1 MKKQLLL
8 LAVISALFAS
18 SSFAETTVKA
28 KVNDAVVFLS
38 GAELRQQAVVN
49 LQQGENE
56 VRVEGLAPYINRESL
71 KIALNDGVILSSYSY
86 SIDYLTEQEPS
97 KRVKALEDSVAYY
110 TNKERDIK
118 SELQTTNDMLSM
130 LKVGMNTALTPS
142 QQQLTTEAIE
152 KNLQFFRNRQLQL
165 NTDIKNLEQKQK
177 KAADRRKDFQRQ
189 LDEERQQSRQQ
200 CGVATLQLNA
210 AKAGKC
216 NIELSYFTSSASWT
230 PFYDMQIK
238 KPQEPVS
245 LMMKAYVR
253 QTTGMNWEKVN
264 LVLSTGQPA
273 RQHDAPKLD
282 TWFLRQQ
289 HYYASGARLRATE
302 SYAMMDAMPM
312 EEDAEESL
320 QRVAAPIR
328 AEKNTSIE
336 EYVEAEE
343 QSLSREYKINLPYTI
358 EGNGKKRTIS
368 LFEQQIKADNT
379 SYTYFIVPKLDGGA
393 YLTLDIAEW
402 QSLNLLNGTVNITN
416 NNVFYGQSQINTSTT
431 DKLLTLTIGE
441 DKQIAVKRELLQ
453 DFSQTKTIGS
463 NKTTVKAYKITV
475 TNNKKETVKIRL
487 QEPYP
492 VSTEKNIN
500 VELLSQTT
508 PATTNDKEHGILTYE
523 LELAA
528 GASES
533 ITVGYSVKYP
543 KDSSINL

>member
-8 LAVISALFAS
+8 LAVISALFVS
-18 SSFAETTVKA
+18 SSFAETTVRA
-28 KVNDAVVFLS
+28 KVKDAVVFLS
-38 GAELRQQAVVN
+38 GAELRQQAVAN
-49 LQQGENE
+49 LKQGENE
-56 VRVEGLAPYINRESL
+56 VRVEGLAPFINQQSL
-71 KIALNDGVILSSYSY
+71 KIALNDGVVLTSYNY
-86 SIDYLTEQEPS
+86 SIDYLTEQQPS
-97 KRVKALEDSVAYY
+97 KRIKALEDSVAFY
-110 TNKERDIK
+110 TNKEKDIK
-118 SELQTTNDMLSM
+118 SEIKTTQDMISL

-152 KNLQFFRNRQLQL
+152 KNLQFFRNRQIQL
-165 NTDIKNLEQKQK
+165 DSDVKSLEQQQK
-177 KAADRRKDFQRQ
+177 KATERKKDFQRQ
-189 LDEERQQSRQQ
+189 LEEERTQSKHQ
-200 CGVATLQLNA
+200 CGVVTLQLNA
-210 AKAGKC
+210 VKAGNC

-245 LMMKAYVR
+245 LVMKAYVR
-253 QTTGMNWEKVN
+253 QSTGMDWEKVN

-273 RQHDAPKLD
+273 RQHDAPKLE

-289 HYYASGARLRATE
+289 QYYGASLRQ
-302 SYAMMDAMPM
+302 MDAQMYATNAILKAD
-312 EEDAEESL
+312 EDEAEAL
-320 QRVAAPIR
+320 QRMPAHKVAAR
-328 AEKNTSIE
+328 NTSIQ

-343 QSLSREYKINLPYTI
+343 QNLSREYKINLPYTI

-368 LFEQQIKADNT
+368 LFEQQIQADNT

-393 YLTLDIAEW
+393 YLTLDIADW

-416 NNVFYGQSQINTSTT
+416 NNVFYGQSQINTFTT
-431 DKLLTLTIGE
+431 EKSLTLTIGE

-453 DFSQTKTIGS
+453 DYSQTKTIGS
-463 NKTTVKAYKITV
+463 NKTTAKAYQITI
-475 TNNKKETVKIRL
+475 TNNKKEAVKIRL

-492 VSTEKNIN
+492 VSTEKNIS
-500 VELLSQTT
+500 VELLSQTS
-508 PATTNDKEHGILTYE
+508 PASSNDKEHGILTYE
-523 LELAA
+523 FELAA